1 MQEQA
6 KQLEGRIAELEGEMQ
21 TAEIRLSDFV
31 GADEAL
37 RLSNLLET
45 QRSALA
51 QAMAEWEE
59 LTQQIEATA

>member
-1 MQEQA
+1 
-6 KQLEGRIAELEGEMQ
+6 
-21 TAEIRLSDFV
+21 
-31 GADEAL
+31 L